1 MKLEH
6 IKRGAAECVVLD
18 EFYSPDAVEAIKL
31 ELKTLQVNALGPES
45 TATAMDDDG
54 TFLKRGSGVFL
65 DLLFSSNRDAS
76 AILNQ
81 NRKLFDEE
89 VASALAE
96 CSVWF
101 GHVANCN
108 TDHTLVNFYA
118 TGDEYKTHLDSSTI
132 TAVSMFR
139 LGDFEGGALRF
150 PSMDISVEC
159 VDNRVVVFPGC
170 MPHCVLPV
178 DSQSGGVRASLT
190 QFIGYQ
196 KAV

>member
-18 EFYSPDAVEAIKL
+18 QFYSIDAVEAINL
-31 ELKTLQVNALGPES
+31 ELKTLQVHALGPES
-45 TATAMDDDG
+45 TATAKNDDG
-54 TFLKRGSGVFL
+54 TFLKRGSGIFL
-65 DLLFSSNRDAS
+65 DLFFSGNRDAS
-76 AILNQ
+76 AILTQ
-81 NRKLFDEE
+81 NRKLFDKE

-108 TDHTLVNFYA
+108 TDHTLVNFYT
-118 TGDEYKTHLDSSTI
+118 TGDEYKTHFDANTI
-132 TAVSMFR
+132 TVVSMFR

-150 PSMDISVEC
+150 PAMDLSVEF

-170 MPHCVLPV
+170 MLHCVLPV
-178 DSQSGGVRASLT
+178 ASQSGGIRASVT
-190 QFIGYQ
+190 QFLGYRD
-196 KAV
+196 VV